1 MNAVLRSA
9 HGAWTATDWSE
20 EVRQASLALAEAGSR
35 VVATLLD
42 NGAAFVAID
51 EAALADGVVHVPLPP
66 FFTSAQVAHAMDAA
80 GVDTLIAA
88 PALAVQW
95 PELAWR
101 TRRLAKE
108 TVCVA
113 RRETAHRPLP
123 PGTAKV
129 TFTSGTT
136 GQPKGV
142 CLGAAALDAVAQS
155 LVRTLGPLGIERH
168 LSVLPYAVLL
178 ENVAGSM
185 AARSQ
190 GATLISMPAAAVGLS
205 GSSKFDPAVLD
216 RTVREQQAGSL
227 ILLPQMLRAWCAF
240 LATSGQRAS
249 GSLRFVAVGGAAVGA
264 PLLGQAR
271 SLGIPAFEGYGLSEA
286 CSVQSLNLPGAD
298 RAGSVGRVLP
308 HGEVR
313 VTATGEIEVRGSLHL
328 GYLGDTESVPPWWPT
343 GDLGHVDDDGYLF
356 IEGRRKNVLI
366 TGFGR
371 NVSPEWV
378 ETVLASQPAI
388 AQAVV
393 MGDGLPELQAVIWPS
408 PAAGPEPHAAIAQA
422 VERANRGLPD
432 YARVGAWVIGQAAH
446 DQAHGLFT
454 PNGRPV
460 RARVQARYSPLL
472 PDTAKPDP
480 TQATSPISIA

>member
-9 HGAWTATDWSE
+9 HGTWTATDWSE

-51 EAALADGVVHVPLPP
+51 EAALADGVVHVPLPA
-66 FFTSAQVAHAMDAA
+66 FFTAAQVAHAMDAA
-80 GVDTLIAA
+80 GVDT
-88 PALAVQW
+88 
-95 PELAWR
+95 
-101 TRRLAKE
+101 
-108 TVCVA
+108 
-113 RRETAHRPLP
+113 

-155 LVRTLGPLGIERH
+155 LVHTLGPLGIECH

-185 AARSQ
+185 AARCQ

-286 CSVQSLNLPGAD
+286 CSVQCLNLPGAD

-328 GYLGDTESVPPWWPT
+328 GYLGDTEPVPPWWPT

-371 NVSPEWV
+371 NVS
-378 ETVLASQPAI
+378 
-388 AQAVV
+388 
-393 MGDGLPELQAVIWPS
+393 
-408 PAAGPEPHAAIAQA
+408 
-422 VERANRGLPD
+422 
-432 YARVGAWVIGQAAH
+432 
-446 DQAHGLFT
+446 
-454 PNGRPV
+454 
-460 RARVQARYSPLL
+460 
-472 PDTAKPDP
+472 
-480 TQATSPISIA
+480 